1 MKKIFSLIPV
11 LLFAVSAYAQWD
23 FHVDTTI
30 GKYTY
35 KSTVDT
41 ALYETTF
48 SVSKG
53 NKVIFSEKGYDFVYS
68 VSEEAVKKGGER
80 YLFIEYYSGG
90 AHCCTSLLIAKIKEG
105 NFLDDEQFIKLDS
118 AVYGNSGYVLE
129 DLDSNGTKEIV
140 SGNDMFAYA
149 FTNYAETRF
158 PLRVQAFNGKS
169 LNDIT
174 GKYKKLLL
182 SEIAEFKNDLDELVK
197 GGFECPAEDGEDT
210 FNTEAGSV
218 KTLLAAIVA
227 DYYSLGE
234 VNKGY
239 ELVDKVYKCVDRESY
254 KKILI
259 NDFKLK

>member
-1 MKKIFSLIPV
+1 MKRLSAV
-11 LLFAVSAYAQWD
+11 LLIFLFAAAAQAQWD
-23 FHVDTTI
+23 FRVDTTI

-41 ALYETTF
+41 AQYLTTF
-48 SVSKG
+48 TVSKG
-53 NKVIFSEKGYDFVYS
+53 NQKIFSETGYDNVYS
-68 VSEEAVKKGGER
+68 VSEESMTKNGDR

-90 AHCCTSLLIAKIKEG
+90 AHCCTSLLIARISEG
-105 NFLDDEQFIKLDS
+105 NFMEEPKFIKLDS
-118 AVYGNSGYVLE
+118 AMYGNSGYIIE

-158 PLRVQAFNGKS
+158 PLRVESFDGRKIRN
-169 LNDIT
+169 IT
-174 GKYKKLLL
+174 GKFRNLLL
-182 SEIAEFKNDLDELVK
+182 YELESFKSDLDELVK
-197 GGFECPAEDGEDT
+197 AGFECPAEDGEDT

-218 KTLLAAIVA
+218 KTVLAAIVA

-234 VNKGY
+234 VEKGY
-239 ELVDKVYKCVDRESY
+239 ELVDKIYKCVDRESF
-254 KKILI
+254 KKILK